1 MNIKQ
6 YAKVDLTKIIVRR
19 DSLFDDK
26 LHKNHVMNEFTN
38 MAYSDKQNV
47 IQNKQAYLRYYISL
61 CSWQYDSAGNPL
73 PGSRIHKFYH
83 QTGYTTGNYSKTMFL
98 QDLTD
103 ENLVK
108 QYAYDEWV
116 TLPWYT
122 LGNSGDPKK
131 PNYSQCYEYQKIR
144 EHGYKA
150 ATPNLYLWNEK
161 TLNYANP
168 TMTSMYNE
176 PVIIC
181 RVMKVKDRGEKAT
194 RTMDGKRI
202 VPFLGEGDK

>member
-1 MNIKQ
+1 M
-6 YAKVDLTKIIVRR
+6 
-19 DSLFDDK
+19 
-26 LHKNHVMNEFTN
+26 
-38 MAYSDKQNV
+38 
-47 IQNKQAYLRYYISL
+47 
-61 CSWQYDSAGNPL
+61 
-73 PGSRIHKFYH
+73 
-83 QTGYTTGNYSKTMFL
+83 
-98 QDLTD
+98 
-103 ENLVK
+103 K

-122 LGNSGDPKK
+122 FGNSGDPKK
-131 PNYSQCYEYQKIR
+131 PDYSQCYEYQKIR

-161 TLNYANP
+161 TLDYANP

-202 VPFLGEGDK
+202 VNEHLCIFSGDDNNRKEPEYNVFSTIDAMNILFSICPYNYNGWETRALDIPYLGEGN